1 MPRRPKVDPE
11 VVLNTEIQK
20 LASSLPAD
28 VIEKHARESGFVVRK
43 NKVSAPLFLWNLILG
58 FGASMQK
65 SLAALKKR
73 YCTIAAESLAPS
85 TFFDRFTPS
94 LVVFLDA
101 ILQHLLETTVRS
113 ELPKKILDRFKDVL
127 IIDGTIVRLLDTLA
141 KIFPGA
147 GMPAGVKITTVIS
160 VAACNLYRM
169 AIHMGKKADVKTL
182 KLGEWV
188 RDHLLLFDM
197 GYFKYAVFHRIVEL
211 GGHFITRL
219 HENADPKIV
228 SVNRSC
234 RGNSISLVGKRLRDC
249 LASLKRDVIDLM
261 VEVTFEGRPYRGKR
275 PSITMI
281 RRVVGIRNDET
292 GEYHLYFTDLSP
304 EEFTAEQIAEL
315 YRGRWCIELLFK
327 ELKSRYALDVI
338 KTEKPEIV
346 KALVYSAM
354 ITLVVSRRLF
364 VGYRDAMAR
373 AGEVVTTDRWSRFFV
388 EYAGVLLRRLLE
400 ASEIEYSEKIL
411 ISMAL
416 RETFSPNPLQESLE
430 AVWDV

>member
-11 VVLNTEIQK
+11 AVLNAEIQK
-20 LASSLPAD
+20 LSDCLPASF
-28 VIEKHARESGFVVRK
+28 IEEQAKKAGFILREKKIRAS
-43 NKVSAPLFLWNLILG
+43 LFFWNLILG

-73 YCTIAAESLAPS
+73 YCIIAAESLAPS
-85 TFFDRFTPS
+85 AFFERFTPN
-94 LVVFLDA
+94 LVVFLEA

-113 ELPKKILDRFKDVL
+113 AIPRKVLEKFKDVL
-127 IIDGTIVRLLDTLA
+127 IIDGTIVRLLDILA

-160 VAACNLYRM
+160 VATCNLYRM

-182 KLGEWV
+182 KLGKWV
-188 RDHLLLFDM
+188 ADNLLLFDM
-197 GYFKYAVFHRIVEL
+197 GYFKFAVFDKIVEL

-234 RGNSISLVGKRLRDC
+234 RGNSISLVGKKLRDC
-249 LASLKRDVIDLM
+249 LPSLKRDVIDLM
-261 VEVTFEGRPYRGKR
+261 VEVSFDRRPYRGKKT
-275 PSITMI
+275 SVTMI
-281 RRVVGIRNDET
+281 QRVVGIRNDET

-304 EEFTAEQIAEL
+304 EDFTAEQIAEL
-315 YRGRWCIELLFK
+315 YRGRWCIELMFK

-346 KALVYSAM
+346 KALIYSAM
-354 ITLVVSRRLF
+354 ITLVISRRLF

-373 AGEVVTTDRWSRFFV
+373 AGKVVTTDRWARFFV
-388 EYAGVLLRRLLE
+388 EHAAIILRRILE
-400 ASEIEYSEKIL
+400 ASGIEYSEAIL

-416 RETFSPNPLQESLE
+416 RETLAPGGLKERLE
-430 AVWDV
+430 DVWDA